1 MPDNLTK
8 QFKAE
13 LETRGITAS
22 DSDINNFISQQPNLF
37 QSVGQPVSNVAT
49 QSSGLNRSLDMLDMS
64 PDQKGSALDA
74 VGAFLWRG
82 LDATLLGIPG
92 IALGEDEPYQWDTL
106 GTGGK
111 AGAVFGEALGF
122 LAPLG
127 VISKVGRAGVSAVK
141 GTGAMTRKAVREA
154 GSAAKVAGLSA
165 RLAEKTVKKT
175 LRNPDIKNL
184 GMPKYGL
191 SGDDIAKVE
200 EGMKAG
206 IMGDLAKEF
215 PEAGAKA
222 IDDIGESVVRG
233 LKSEGVHVNNIGHW
247 VEKSLNT
254 TLNVAD
260 KSKITRYAGRF
271 AETSANFAV
280 YNLLASGIQSMA
292 GRQEFDPSADVGHA
306 FMFSSLLPAVEMIGG
321 GGKVRIIREANKLR
335 KALGKFDTKIVSE
348 YQNMSGKQL
357 NGLMRV
363 MTRDNYLKDTLMG
376 KEVIQALRTTGAKD
390 LGKAEAI
397 EVMERLAG
405 RIDPKKMWS
414 DFAKYAGDDFVKS
427 LGRMMVVGFY
437 FNSATLLDYD
447 LLKNMDKEILGAHLL
462 TGMMFGKIKK
472 PLFKDPH
479 PTLNGFQERRLA
491 LEYFGIDASNI
502 EGMAR
507 SFSLNEHQAAAY
519 SGIRNVD
526 IVQKIASIINT
537 SENQEQSSKLNKSP
551 ARISGRDN
559 LLKQVFGLYNIFEL
573 SGRVKDANPEPPVAY
588 KNLTRGQLQKIKG
601 ELSKIDIGLITQV
614 EGEKLTENNFSSFT
628 NKLFKNVNTNQYEL
642 HMNMIIKGARDL
654 NIPVDILEGEAL
666 DMDKRV
672 GIGTVEGLD
681 KFLDKEEYKYLI
693 KWHQIRDMLE
703 EAKLIDTI
711 KDVEQTRVDNI
722 DVKNIKLIEKSIKD
736 MIEILK
742 VENYGESSTVHIDPI
757 DNGFLD
763 ALQNYKIQQNLSSA
777 YSIVEGVNMTNRER
791 NIRDWFKNNIGDKVP
806 KSFYDLVSSVELLQ
820 GDIKKSEWDRINEG
834 EINETIQKF
843 KNVIKIWGI
852 NKSNGNF
859 KERGVS
865 KESNKIDYDKAI
877 EIINLFEKGGYNISD
892 SMVNNMNRYW
902 TNEFFKTADINVQHQ
917 AILEHFIANEVV
929 TFEQRANGKV
939 AVIADRES
947 AKNAFESI
955 GIEAEALDQMMVKYD
970 AVANKLG
977 VLKGSFLEFRRKMGF
992 EEGSEQNLF
1001 DAVTEAY
1008 LQTETFGK
1016 DILYHYDN
1024 VREVS
1029 TDHLQWIGRVKN
1041 LLESRKIVEG
1051 EKTEIAQFESE
1062 KEAKIYIAELDALI
1076 ESGKKDF
1083 NLVSKES
1090 LDYLENLK
1098 RKIVM
1103 EEGVIRD
1110 LTEDYSSAAKL
1121 VEETILS
1128 EGKEN
1133 YKLVSMIEAIVFD
1146 IQNYPGDRLQA
1157 RRRMETMR
1165 ARFAEDLE
1173 KIDIELTESDQL
1185 QDIAEMYSKSER
1197 LNVSEFV
1204 DILKMSLRVWRK
1216 GYDEKTYFETQ
1227 KAFSE
1232 DWNDASTNNV
1242 DPTPRYSASYI
1253 SQIYGKYNESL
1264 KGSNWIGIQEEL
1276 RMSREKG
1283 ILPEI
1288 IQLHTETIVDN
1299 VKQAINI
1306 KNEGRPQEAEAE
1318 FVSFMRHIFPSFLSN
1333 SIGTEK
1339 ILSSELN
1346 FDSKN
1351 RPIISLKSIAIGK
1364 GSVTQFI
1371 DNMANSSIRVL
1382 RIENTG
1388 VFDGRKVDIRDELSN
1403 SGTLD
1408 KLIQDARIVPGE
1420 SMLMQEVRYQSERG
1434 ESYDETLVPF
1444 QRTVGVITSYNNRF
1458 LVALDN
1464 LNQKAPSGRG
1474 ILNEKFKKWYDNKLS
1489 ELTGDALA
1497 IKNLEGLFGDYVK
1510 KDAIH
1515 FTDEPVRQMVRA
1527 MYWDS
1532 ITKSGF
1538 TDFIK
1543 AVDNQASLNKLGANY
1558 FKRFNL
1564 AESVGAKTQGS
1575 VQFLKEI
1582 SKFTEYFTNEQ
1593 KIAIDYSLDKNLNK
1607 GGYEIIS
1614 LKDESGKAFSAE
1626 RLGKQLLKE
1635 QLKEHDKGTPS
1646 YEAVEK
1652 QLKDLIKMLPS
1663 MADGRSSIDA
1673 HTHLGTNA
1681 MHAIYLHKGR
1691 LAGGMDGN
1699 GNTAGVKPTA
1709 WFNDASGTIM
1719 LKTNF
1724 TYDPKIAEIMD
1735 RLKIDILTTE
1745 SASKFFN
1752 AELVDIKVSD
1762 LKGAKTFSDI
1772 LENSGK
1778 FGKDRKELELGNNI
1792 SKIGIE
1798 NIFLGKTEDRHGVT
1812 NVTYSLSDWANAA
1825 GYRSHMGSYVEYDK
1839 KIDDGLGKLRNVISG
1854 TNRNAAA
1861 DYLFDSLREE
1871 GALFEDST
1879 TGFTAGLLKDGA
1891 DPNSFLTRDVIQLTT
1906 IRNLVN
1912 QLRRPTTKGASY
1924 SVLIPFIEGTPSV
1937 YTTVDGVS
1945 KRIISGGKKVSHEDG
1960 NVEIKNWNNVKYI
1973 INFSTNKFGKRDLQA
1988 ARDRNGEWIVDDPFG
2003 EINATNSNKLK
2014 TELKRLIKIEDI
2026 VRKGKE
2032 IKLRQLFNTL
2042 NSSNKRRR
2050 KEDTKFYI
2058 NSHTLRMPN
2067 LGGDVVAHRV
2077 EDFYDPRMSN
2087 VTGVNII
2094 DLATIH
2100 QADFD
2105 ADMTF
2110 NHYDLPGE
2118 FSSALSKLSGIS
2130 KDAFVYPSEGPVV
2143 DIFNTGGGLAR
2154 AGSGGDNGDTMTI
2167 HQQKYMQSKKN
2178 FGAVKRV
2185 TAGLSAISRMG
2196 TSISGVKTL
2205 NIYSRD
2211 GEINPEF
2218 GGFLQ
2223 RYKNV
2228 LQSIIDATQK
2238 PNFVSEAKNVEDVL
2252 KFVLFGKEFKG
2263 SEILDKDLLEKYGE
2277 SKYKPFFE
2285 IDEKKYKGTQKE
2297 VLMDS
2302 IVESVRA
2309 LGRTSRFLSDVWDES
2324 GRRPPQ
2330 SNEIANMR
2338 SDLYRFVNNPN
2349 KQVFD
2354 TLLIKYNKE
2363 PNKQMSLISLFY
2375 DMSNDTYS
2383 SKKTLLADIYKK
2395 QLKTPQPDKEV
2406 IFFDKS
2412 IQERLDSNPGN
2423 YIVSRINQYRS
2434 ALAGWSTVYN
2444 TKASPYNK
2452 KVTELLDDI
2461 EMIAALSGKNTHEK
2475 VHDLLN
2481 ESDMVEGL
2489 GLRLKG
2495 SGIVENA
2502 SGVAQNISDI
2512 QKYSILSHVLEKQRN
2527 SLSSFIN
2534 NSGKASSNQIAR
2546 ANSRYRA
2553 VTAVM
2558 DYFKNREDTTIRDI
2572 VGVGLGEGAE
2582 SRHKFFMSDLDF
2594 TKVSKPSQRRYE
2606 NKSKDVH
2613 YLYKQYIGKDK
2624 VVRFKDAGW
2633 VKGNGV
2639 KYGLL
2644 KGKYVVLKNPVK
2656 WVILTDTETMDGYAM
2671 FRTTGKVTAENIHLT
2686 PDNNRLINRFMVS
2699 VDQLKSD
2706 IGQKASEAFE
2716 ASKNS
2721 PHQME
2726 NWRWEAKEEGA
2737 LIKNFMSEWL
2747 RETNFGETDNIADAD
2762 LRLRIADISK
2772 YILQPKTVHGSV
2784 TVAKVGGEPIPM
2796 PLFKPNKRLSL
2807 AMFRWLEENGYED
2820 IKKAIVKDYGDN
2832 YRQAADNVMRE
2843 DMVDMHTSKLYHK
2856 GTMSVDRS
2864 PIVDLIYEQGLIYY
2878 PAMHHIARGDMK
2890 KYANKTKIQ
2899 KDADGTMQIITQYGD
2914 IRNVQQMIKV
2924 YKDPKDFTDKEI
2936 ECG

>member
-13 LETRGITAS
+13 LANRGITAS
-22 DSDINNFISQQPNLF
+22 DSDINNFMSQRPNLF
-37 QSVGQPVSNVAT
+37 ESVGQPASNATT
-49 QSSGLNRSLDMLDMS
+49 QSSGFNRSLDMLDMS
-64 PDQKGSALDA
+64 PEQKGSALDA

-127 VISKVGRAGVSAVK
+127 VISKIGKAGVSAVK
-141 GTGAMTRKAVREA
+141 GTKAVTRKAIREA
-154 GSAAKVAGLSA
+154 GSAANTSGLSGQ
-165 RLAEKTVKKT
+165 LAQKSIRKTFK
-175 LRNPDIKNL
+175 NPLIKERITPNYS
-184 GMPKYGL
+184 M

-200 EGMKAG
+200 GTLKNQL
-206 IMGDLAKEF
+206 ISDLTQEF
-215 PEAGAKA
+215 PDAGAKA
-222 IDDIGESVVRG
+222 LDDIGETVIRG
-233 LKSEGVHVNNIGHW
+233 MKSEGVHVNNVGHW

-254 TLNVAD
+254 TFSVAD
-260 KSKITRYAGRF
+260 KSKITRYAGRA
-271 AETSANFAV
+271 AELTANFGV
-280 YNLLASGIQSMA
+280 YNVLASGIQSMA
-292 GRQEFDPSADVGHA
+292 GRQDFDPVADVGHA

-321 GGKVRIIREANKLR
+321 GGKVKIIREANKLR
-335 KALGKFDTKIVSE
+335 KALGKFDTKIVNE

-357 NGLMRV
+357 NGLMKV

-376 KEVIQALRTTGAKD
+376 KEILQALRTTGGKD

-437 FNSATLLDYD
+437 FNSSTLLDYD
-447 LLKNMDKEILGAHLL
+447 LLKNMDSEILGAHIL
-462 TGMMFGKIKK
+462 TGMMFGKTKK

-491 LEYFGIDASNI
+491 LEYFGVDVSNI
-502 EGMAR
+502 EAMAR

-526 IVQKIASIINT
+526 IVQKIVNIINT
-537 SENQEQSSKLNKSP
+537 SDNKKQSSELKEPP
-551 ARISGRDN
+551 ARISGRDD
-559 LLKQVFGLYNIFEL
+559 LLKQVFGLYNLFEL

-601 ELSKIDIGLITQV
+601 ELAKIDIGKITEV
-614 EGEKLTENNFSSFT
+614 EGELLTENNFSSFT
-628 NKLFKNVNTNQYEL
+628 NKLFKNVHTGQYEQY
-642 HMNMIIKGARDL
+642 MNTIIKGARDL

-681 KFLDKEEYKYLI
+681 KFIDKEKYAYLI

-711 KDVEQTRVDNI
+711 KDVEQTRVENI
-722 DVKNIKLIEKSIKD
+722 DVENIKLIEKSVKD
-736 MIEILK
+736 MIEVLRI
-742 VENYGESSTVHIDPI
+742 ENYGESSRVHIDPI

-777 YSIVEGVNMTNRER
+777 YSIVEGVNMTARER
-791 NIRDWFKNNIGDKVP
+791 NIRDWLVNNIGDKVP
-806 KSFYDLVSSVELLQ
+806 KSFYDLISSVELLQ
-820 GDIKKSEWDRINEG
+820 GDIKKAEWDRINEG

-877 EIINLFEKGGYNISD
+877 EIINLFEKSGYNISD

-939 AVIADRES
+939 AIIADRES
-947 AKNAFESI
+947 AKSAFESI
-955 GIEAEALDQMMVKYD
+955 GIEGEANEQMMLKYD
-970 AVANKLG
+970 AVASKLG

-992 EEGSEQNLF
+992 EEGGEQNLF

-1029 TDHLQWIGRVKN
+1029 TDHLGWIGRVKN
-1041 LLESRKIVEG
+1041 LLESRKIVDG

-1062 KEAKIYIAELDALI
+1062 KEAKEYIAELDALI
-1076 ESGKKDF
+1076 ESGKKDI

-1146 IQNYPGDRLQA
+1146 INNYSGDRLQA
-1157 RRRMETMR
+1157 RRRMEALR
-1165 ARFAEDLE
+1165 ARFREDLD

-1185 QDIAEMYSKSER
+1185 EDIAEMYSKSER
-1197 LNVSEFV
+1197 KNVSEFV

-1253 SQIYGKYNESL
+1253 SQKYGKYREAL
-1264 KGSNWIGIQEEL
+1264 KGNDWIGIQEDL
-1276 RMSREKG
+1276 RLARDTQREY
-1283 ILPEI
+1283 EI
-1288 IQLHTETIVDN
+1288 DFATKTLLDN
-1299 VKQAINI
+1299 VKKAIDT

-1318 FVSFMRHIFPSFLSN
+1318 FVAFMRHVFPSFLSN

-1339 ILSSELN
+1339 ILSSELG

-1371 DNMANSSIRVL
+1371 DNMAESSIRVL

-1388 VFDGRKVDIRDELSN
+1388 VYAGKKVDIREELLN

-1408 KLIQDARIVPGE
+1408 KLIQEARIVPGE

-1444 QRTVGVITSYNNRF
+1444 QRTVGVMTSYNNRF

-1474 ILNEKFKKWYDNKLS
+1474 ILNERFKKWYDNKLS
-1489 ELTGDALA
+1489 ELTGDDLA

-1515 FTDEPVRQMVRA
+1515 FTDEPVRQMTRA

-1532 ITKSGF
+1532 ITKTGF
-1538 TDFIK
+1538 TNLVK
-1543 AVDNQASLNKLGANY
+1543 AVDNQALLGRLGASY
-1558 FKRFNL
+1558 FKYFSL

-1575 VQFLKEI
+1575 LQFLREI
-1582 SKFTEYFTNEQ
+1582 SNFNEYFSPEQ
-1593 KIAIDYSLDKNLNK
+1593 RAAIDYSLTKHEQ
-1607 GGYEIIS
+1607 GGYEIVS
-1614 LKDESGKAFSAE
+1614 LRDESGKAFSSE
-1626 RLGKQLLKE
+1626 RLVKE
-1635 QLKEHDKGTPS
+1635 QLRE
-1646 YEAVEK
+1646 
-1652 QLKDLIKMLPS
+1652 QLKGHTPGTTSYNAVKNQIDNLLKILPS
-1663 MADGRSSIDA
+1663 LGDGRSSIDA

-1681 MHAIYLHKGR
+1681 ANAIYMHRGR
-1691 LAGGMDGN
+1691 VVGGMDGN

-1709 WFNDASGTIM
+1709 WFNDPSGTIM

-1724 TYDPKIAEIMD
+1724 TYDPKIAEVMD
-1735 RLKIDILTTE
+1735 RLGIDILTTE

-1752 AELVDIKVSD
+1752 ADLVDIKVSD

-1778 FGKDRKELELGNNI
+1778 FGADRQALELGKNI
-1792 SKIGIE
+1792 SRIGIE

-1812 NVTYSLSDWANAA
+1812 NVTYALSDWANAA
-1825 GYRSHMGSYVEYDK
+1825 GYRSHMGSYVKYDK
-1839 KIDDGLGKLRNVISG
+1839 KIDNALGDLRNIVSG
-1854 TNRNAAA
+1854 TNRNATA
-1861 DYLFDSLREE
+1861 DFLFDSLREE

-1879 TGFTAGLLKDGA
+1879 TGFTAGLLKDGV
-1891 DPNSFLTRDVIQLTT
+1891 DPNSFLVRDVIQRTT

-1937 YTTVDGVS
+1937 YATVDGVS

-1960 NVEIKNWNNVKYI
+1960 NVEIKNWNDVKYI

-2003 EINATNSNKLK
+2003 EVNATNSNKLK
-2014 TELKRLIKIEDI
+2014 TELKRLIKIEDR
-2026 VRKGKE
+2026 VQKGKE

-2110 NHYDLPGE
+2110 NFYDLPGE

-2154 AGSGGDNGDTMTI
+2154 AGKGGDNGDTMSI

-2196 TSISGVKTL
+2196 TNISGVKTL
-2205 NIYSRD
+2205 NVYSRD

-2238 PNFVSEAKNVEDVL
+2238 PNFVSEAKDVEDVL

-2277 SKYKPFFE
+2277 SEYKPFFE
-2285 IDEKKYKGTQKE
+2285 IDEKQYKGTEKE

-2330 SNEIANMR
+2330 ANEIANMR

-2354 TLLIKYNKE
+2354 TLLVKYNTE
-2363 PNKQMSLISLFY
+2363 PKKQMSLINLFY
-2375 DMSNDTYS
+2375 DTSNETYS
-2383 SKKTLLADIYKK
+2383 SKKLLLADIKRK
-2395 QLKTPQPDKEV
+2395 HLVTPQPDKEV

-2412 IQERLDSNPGN
+2412 LQERLDSNPGN

-2434 ALAGWSTVYN
+2434 ALTGWSTVYN

-2461 EMIAALSGKNTHEK
+2461 EMIAALSGSNTHEK
-2475 VHDLLN
+2475 VYDLLN
-2481 ESDMVEGL
+2481 ETDMSEGL
-2489 GLRLKG
+2489 GFRLKG
-2495 SGIVENA
+2495 SGVVEKA
-2502 SGVAQNISDI
+2502 AGVAQNISDI
-2512 QKYSILSHVLEKQRN
+2512 QKYSILSHILEKQRN

-2572 VGVGLGEGAE
+2572 VSFGEGTDVKHE
-2582 SRHKFFMSDLDF
+2582 FFMSDLDF

-2606 NKSKDVH
+2606 NQSKDVH

-2624 VVRFKDAGW
+2624 VVRFKEAGW

-2656 WVILTDTETMDGYAM
+2656 WTILTDAEVMDGYAM

-2699 VDQLKSD
+2699 VDQLKFD
-2706 IGQKASEAFE
+2706 MGQKASEAFE

-2721 PHQME
+2721 PYQKE
-2726 NWRWEAKEEGA
+2726 NWRWEAREEDA
-2737 LIKNFMSEWL
+2737 IIKNFMSEWL
-2747 RETNFGETDNIADAD
+2747 KETNFGETDNIADAD
-2762 LRLRIADISK
+2762 LRIRVSDISK

-2784 TVAKVGGEPIPM
+2784 TVAKIGGEPIPM
-2796 PLFKPNKRLSL
+2796 PVFKTNKRLSL
-2807 AMFRWLEENGYED
+2807 AMFRWLEENGYKD
-2820 IKKAIVKDYGDN
+2820 TKQAIVKDYGDN
-2832 YRQAADNVMRE
+2832 YRQAKDNVMRE

-2899 KDADGTMQIITQYGD
+2899 KDADGTMQIVTQYGD
-2914 IRNVQQMIKV
+2914 VKDVQQMIKI
-2924 YKDPKDFTDKEI
+2924 YKDPKDFTEKEI